1 MVKRFGVSLE
11 NELLEKFD
19 TLLLEEGYS
28 NRSEAIRDLIRDSLV
43 RREWEEKESEIAG
56 VAILVYNHH
65 EHELAQKVTDIQH
78 HHFSFVIASM
88 HAHLDEHN
96 CLEAI
101 LMRGK
106 ANEIKRFAD
115 SLIRTR
121 GVKHGQFVAT
131 TTGIGL

>member
-11 NELLEKFD
+11 DELLEKFD

-43 RREWEEKESEIAG
+43 RREWEEEESEIAG

-78 HHFSFVIASM
+78 HHFGFVIASM

-96 CLEAI
+96 CLEVI

-106 ANEIKRFAD
+106 AKEIKRFAD
-115 SLIRTR
+115 SLICTR

-131 TTGIGL
+131 TTGTGL

>member
-11 NELLEKFD
+11 DELLEKFD
-19 TLLLEEGYS
+19 TLLLEEG
-28 NRSEAIRDLIRDSLV
+28 D
-43 RREWEEKESEIAG
+43 SEIAG

-78 HHFSFVIASM
+78 HHFGFVIASM

-106 ANEIKRFAD
+106 ANEIKH
-115 SLIRTR
+115 
-121 GVKHGQFVAT
+121 VEY
-131 TTGIGL
+131 